1 MNTVSL
7 RRHVDASPDRV
18 REHVCDVVP
27 FMEAAGF
34 DTVERDGDELRIE
47 NRVGILG
54 IELTL
59 ELVEDDDATLVYEQ
73 RDGVFESMRTTYHVT
88 PDDGGSAVV
97 AETVF
102 ALDVAVVGDFLD
114 TTVIERQR
122 RKELS
127 AQFDYLEALG
137 DA

>member
-1 MNTVSL
+1 MNAVSL

-18 REHVCDVVP
+18 REHVRDVVP

-34 DTVERDGDELRIE
+34 DTVELDGDELRIE

-59 ELVEDDDATLVYEQ
+59 ELVNEEDATLVYEQ

-88 PDDGGSAVV
+88 PDDGGSEVV
-97 AETVF
+97 AETEF

-122 RKELS
+122 KKELS

-137 DA
+137 DT